1 MKIIKADNYQTW
13 YIEYN
18 DQSILIDPWL
28 SNSLTPDGT
37 FFIQRKKI
45 NKSCLSKEDIDK
57 VKALIITA
65 PFEDHLHVDTI
76 KKLPHDLPIYTS
88 SVVSKALIKNSIN
101 NPRIILTE
109 EGTDI
114 CSINVKALPTS
125 YPYFSTTFSILMRD
139 SNGNR
144 VFHEGHRV
152 NFRYLSKENIK
163 SDVAI
168 LTAEESKLFGF
179 VELGMNYK
187 KTIKACELMG
197 SKKLFITGNKPN
209 NTKGFIGNF
218 IKTKGFNTERLSKN
232 IEVFSNEGDIYK
244 FNGE

>member
-1 MKIIKADNYQTW
+1 
-13 YIEYN
+13 
-18 DQSILIDPWL
+18 
-28 SNSLTPDGT
+28 
-37 FFIQRKKI
+37 
-45 NKSCLSKEDIDK
+45 
-57 VKALIITA
+57 
-65 PFEDHLHVDTI
+65 
-76 KKLPHDLPIYTS
+76 
-88 SVVSKALIKNSIN
+88 
-101 NPRIILTE
+101 
-109 EGTDI
+109 
-114 CSINVKALPTS
+114 
-125 YPYFSTTFSILMRD
+125 MRD

-152 NFRYLSKENIK
+152 NFRYISKENIK

>member
-1 MKIIKADNYQTW
+1 MKIIKADDYQTW
-13 YIEYN
+13 YIEYL

-28 SNSLTPDGT
+28 SKSLTPDGT

-45 NKSCLSKEDIDK
+45 NNSCLSKEDINK

-65 PFEDHLHVDTI
+65 PFEDHLHIDTI
-76 KKLPHDLPIYTS
+76 KKLPNDLPIYTS
-88 SVVSKALIKNSIN
+88 SVVSKVLIKNNIS
-101 NPRIILTE
+101 NPRFILSE

-114 CSINVKALPTS
+114 CSIKVKALPTS

-139 SNGNR
+139 IEGNKI
-144 VFHEGHRV
+144 FHEGHRV
-152 NFRYLSKENIK
+152 NFKYLYKENIK

-187 KTIKACELMG
+187 KTIKACNILG

-218 IKTKGFNTERLSKN
+218 IKTKGFNIERLSKD

>member
-1 MKIIKADNYQTW
+1 
-13 YIEYN
+13 
-18 DQSILIDPWL
+18 
-28 SNSLTPDGT
+28 
-37 FFIQRKKI
+37 
-45 NKSCLSKEDIDK
+45 
-57 VKALIITA
+57 
-65 PFEDHLHVDTI
+65 
-76 KKLPHDLPIYTS
+76 
-88 SVVSKALIKNSIN
+88 
-101 NPRIILTE
+101 
-109 EGTDI
+109 
-114 CSINVKALPTS
+114 
-125 YPYFSTTFSILMRD
+125 MRD